1 MIVECDRC
9 YARYR
14 YDEARFEG
22 KPSKKLKCTK
32 CLAIFEVY
40 NTEAFE
46 RRPPVRPELGAE
58 ETASRRPPDGA
69 RAESTKKSKLP
80 RPERNDAELYLPENV
95 KLSLA
100 VIAGPQSG
108 RIFPIDK
115 ARMVIGR
122 QEADV
127 PLEDPEVS
135 RRHAAIEVAGDQMT
149 LVDLGSTNGTFV
161 GDEPVSEMP
170 IENQGEFTVGGT
182 TIMLIVTAPAS

>member
-32 CLAIFEVY
+32 CLAVFEVY

-58 ETASRRPPDGA
+58 ETISRRPGDGA
-69 RAESTKKSKLP
+69 RAEITKKSKLP
-80 RPERNDAELYLPENV
+80 RLERSADELYLPENV

-100 VIAGPQSG
+100 IIAGPQAG

-161 GDEPVSEMP
+161 GDEQVSEMP
-170 IENQGEFTVGGT
+170 IENQGEFTIGGT
-182 TIMLIVTAPAS
+182 TIMLIVTAPG